1 MDIIVEVFPH
11 RLVGASPLKGIS
23 DHILLHKYRYEHMS
37 MDLRGEGIVQHL
49 QDIGLLDSLA
59 DDDQ

>member
-1 MDIIVEVFPH
+1 MDIIVEILPH

-37 MDLRGEGIVQHL
+37 MDLKGEGIVQYL
-49 QDIGLLDSLA
+49 KDIGLLDDLA
-59 DDDQ
+59 EDDK